1 MSEQEIICLL
11 PSLQWALLCYQYG
24 KLDEFIAA
32 GNQVLHEEYYACF
45 WDALELVSDFFN
57 AEYDETRE
65 VERLYLGFESMSEFY
80 RLCRTYSVR
89 HGIPLKENPY
99 MIEAER
105 SVAHAMSLCDNYGG
119 YAFVLQTK
127 INHKWASGLLILLDE
142 NYFNSELKLVEAIFS
157 IAKWYHDALERLKN
171 DLQCSQTPEKGARQK

>member
-1 MSEQEIICLL
+1 
-11 PSLQWALLCYQYG
+11 
-24 KLDEFIAA
+24 
-32 GNQVLHEEYYACF
+32 
-45 WDALELVSDFFN
+45 
-57 AEYDETRE
+57 
-65 VERLYLGFESMSEFY
+65 
-80 RLCRTYSVR
+80 
-89 HGIPLKENPY
+89 

-142 NYFNSELKLVEAIFS
+142 NYFNSELKLAEAIFS

-171 DLQCSQTPEKGARQK
+171 DLQCSQTPEKEARQK